1 MSVKRRFKSEDFEI
15 DNVDDTIIDMND
27 MKKMFREYV
36 MYKMEED
43 FEEMIRKYI
52 KEKLKQYEQQ
62 FIE

>member
-43 FEEMIRKYI
+43 FEKMIRKYI

>member
-1 MSVKRRFKSEDFEI
+1 MSIKRRFKSKDFEN
-15 DNVDDTIIDMND
+15 DNDSIIDMND
-27 MKKMFREYV
+27 MRLMFREYV

>member
-52 KEKLKQYEQQ
+52 KEKVK
-62 FIE
+62 